1 MKRQLKKIIPAVLI
15 LTFIAGCSTQKEIK
29 NEDNFIDIDDNKPL
43 IYLFDKLNQRVVK
56 YNTEKF
62 KIEEKL
68 YDDINMFQY
77 ELLYRD
83 DKVNSYN
90 NRLLTSGHNI
100 NNNFKI
106 IRLTDK
112 KIETLLEL
120 ERKDEEELIP
130 VDVYNDKIFFI
141 SVLYEEKKWP
151 YQYDIVSYDKDLKNR
166 QKIVT
171 SKDYIENVVCL
182 EDKIYYI
189 ESPSINSDRRNLY
202 CVNLNEKEAN
212 PEKCETDI
220 DIVDI
225 FRYQDKLI
233 TCDKNNMYGVYD
245 FNIVYDMDSYFDDKT
260 QILIQFLSRDGK
272 NKFVMTDLK
281 NNKELIS
288 FDNPIDFQYVDDDNL
303 EIYCDGAINKIK
315 ISELRNKLG
324 K

>member
-1 MKRQLKKIIPAVLI
+1 
-15 LTFIAGCSTQKEIK
+15 
-29 NEDNFIDIDDNKPL
+29 
-43 IYLFDKLNQRVVK
+43 
-56 YNTEKF
+56 
-62 KIEEKL
+62 
-68 YDDINMFQY
+68 MFQY

-141 SVLYEEKKWP
+141 SVLYGEKKWP

-225 FRYQDKLI
+225 FRYQGKLI

-315 ISELRNKLG
+315 ISELRNKLD